1 MADVFFHLLDAHLH
15 LCDIPQVEKAI
26 DFFFSKYD
34 KIGQYSICTS
44 SHSLQDWQ
52 NNCDII
58 NKIRQKYDNDKIKIC
73 HTFGVHPQNP
83 DKNILYDLETLLNYD
98 KKYNITSIKY
108 DIEQNKYDTYTENMT
123 LKYDTLNDKYDKN
136 MTKYDTFNNKYDK
149 VAENMTN
156 KYDNFPEKYDIP
168 SIKYDIENI
177 KYDNSIENMTTKYDK
192 IFAIGECGFD
202 LFTDEYKST
211 FAEQK
216 EIWNTQLELAIKYD
230 KPIIVHCR
238 KGMCHIFESIEK
250 LKKIKAVIFHSFS
263 GSVTEAISFRKK
275 GVNAFFSFGKPI
287 LNGNKNAIQCVKSL
301 PIDWLLLETDS
312 PYQTLKGESFTSPN
326 DILKV
331 YDQFV
336 KLRKDENE
344 IISNQNGILKESS
357 ILNQLNQIF
366 TEENFNLI
374 NSISENFCK
383 LIN

>member
-34 KIGQYSICTS
+34 KIRQYSICTS

-83 DKNILYDLETLLNYD
+83 DKNILYDLETLLKYD
-98 KKYNITSIKY
+98 KKYDITSI
-108 DIEQNKYDTYTENMT
+108 
-123 LKYDTLNDKYDKN
+123 KYDTLNDKYDKN

-149 VAENMTN
+149 NAENMTN
-156 KYDNFPEKYDIP
+156 KYDNFSEKYDIP
-168 SIKYDIENI
+168 SIKYDNIENI
-177 KYDNSIENMTTKYDK
+177 KYDSSIENMTNKYDK

-216 EIWNTQLELAIKYD
+216 EIWNAQLELAIKYD

-238 KGMCHIFESIEK
+238 KGMCHIFESIEQ
-250 LKKIKAVIFHSFS
+250 LKKLRAVIFHSFS
-263 GSVTEAISFRKK
+263 GSVTEAVSLRKK

-287 LNGNKNAIQCVKSL
+287 LNGNKNAMDCVKNL
-301 PIDWLLLETDS
+301 PLEWLLLETDS
-312 PYQTLKGESFTSPN
+312 PYQTLKGEVFTSPT

-331 YDQFV
+331 YTQFV
-336 KLRKDENE
+336 KLRKEENE
-344 IISNQNGILKESS
+344 IISNQDGILKESS

-374 NSISENFCK
+374 NSTSENFCK